1 MTKRG
6 VVGWV
11 GLLALLTVGA
21 ARADQ
26 VTSKGTVLKGKVTG
40 VTSTGIT
47 FEPEYGKGSIAIEWK
62 DIEDVK
68 TDGGFQVL
76 YGADG
81 DADGPLQGVS
91 GGAVLVGATPESAVS
106 VTTADIISGVGI
118 GPDGP
123 GWQDE
128 VRSTFRFWDG
138 HFDFGFNL
146 QQATIDT
153 LGFSIGAETTR
164 KQGPTKLLLG
174 ANYRFGTTTI
184 DESNPTPPPANRRKT
199 TVIEDRAFG
208 VIRLDYDLTDR
219 WYLFGSF
226 DATYDAIQKLSI
238 RTVPKLGAGY
248 KFWEEKIDDDRS
260 NFLSGEAGV
269 AYVYEKYFLLSRPP
283 MDTDYFS
290 VAFGAA
296 AGYWLPYD
304 AHIGWRMDYLPAVN
318 DWGGNY
324 LLRNAIDFT
333 VPVFGPV
340 GAKLAFLDEYNSRP
354 AGTAENNALY
364 LTIGLTVGW

>member
-6 VVGWV
+6 VVGLA

-40 VTSTGIT
+40 VTSDGIT
-47 FEPEYGKGSIAIEWK
+47 FEPEYGKGSIAIDWK

-76 YGADG
+76 YGDDG
-81 DADGPLQGVS
+81 DAEGALQGVS
-91 GGAVLVGATPESAVS
+91 AGAVLVGASAESATS
-106 VTTADIISGVGI
+106 VTTKDIVSGVGI
-118 GPDGP
+118 GADGP
-123 GWQDE
+123 NWQDD

-138 HFDFGFNL
+138 HFDLGFNL
-146 QQATIDT
+146 QQATTDT
-153 LGFSIGAETTR
+153 LGFSIGMETTR
-164 KQGPTKLLLG
+164 KNGPTKFLMG

-184 DESNPTPPPANRRKT
+184 NESTGVPGQTNRKT

-208 VIRLDYDLTDR
+208 VLRLDYDLTDR

-248 KFWEEKIDDDRS
+248 KFWEEKINADKT
-260 NFLSGEAGV
+260 NFLSGEAGL

-283 MDTDYFS
+283 QDSDYFS

-304 AHIGWRMDYLPAVN
+304 AHVGWRMDYLPAVN

-333 VPVFGPV
+333 VPILGPV